1 MIYIIILLH
10 LLQYGISRTTS
21 RNLVYVK
28 RASKNATSFLG
39 KRDLFPIVTTSNSE
53 ITIHAPTFEV
63 CTVPRPPKN
72 HVCPSATM
80 SHVFMS
86 IMSSCE
92 LLSIRHLDVLRL
104 KARVFHTHIHTHLT
118 STRKNEVSNLK
129 GPVKASHVSVQIASI
144 PLQSVTVKTSTALS
158 HQPSAMLIGD

>member
-1 MIYIIILLH
+1 MQH
-10 LLQYGISRTTS
+10 HFWES
-21 RNLVYVK
+21 
-28 RASKNATSFLG
+28 ATSFQLLRHLIL
-39 KRDLFPIVTTSNSE
+39 KLLY
-53 ITIHAPTFEV
+53 IHQHLRCALCHDPQ
-63 CTVPRPPKN
+63 R
-72 HVCPSATM
+72 TM

-104 KARVFHTHIHTHLT
+104 KARVFHTHIHTPLT